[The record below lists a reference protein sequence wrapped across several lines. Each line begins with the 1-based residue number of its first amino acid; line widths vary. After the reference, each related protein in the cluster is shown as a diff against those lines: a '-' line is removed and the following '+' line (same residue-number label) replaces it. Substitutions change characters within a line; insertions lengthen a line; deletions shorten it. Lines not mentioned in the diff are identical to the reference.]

1 MKAFF
6 GTFASLWK
14 QAPLWRLCFIVG
26 IGSLVMA
33 AFFPTPWLKKRAPW
47 LPGTAPAAAHA
58 PHDLSSGST
67 EEGQHEAENE
77 PAGQLPVH
85 LQYPSMSEIVRD
97 HVVLGGHTMPLPRGE
112 WHPILS
118 AQISSA
124 SPLSFLALVRTHQ
137 GAVTGLII
145 AQATQQPIPLDRTG
159 NMTGIC
165 HDDRNFLNHSL
176 PVAPSGE
183 DCIGSGTVVI
193 QGSDV
198 STNPLINQSI
208 ARLQALGVTPI
219 PPLFLAV
226 QWRHIAATTDGQA
239 QVGLMDTLIPPL
251 DPQTHQLLAPMSV
264 WAKDAP
270 ASSPEARNFLSQM
283 RGWALDMQKALQ
295 RGFDNQP
302 QGHPLPR
309 DPLAP

>member
-1 MKAFF
+1 MKTFF
-6 GTFASLWK
+6 GTFFSLWK

-26 IGSLVMA
+26 IGSLALA
-33 AFFPTPWLKKRAPW
+33 AFFPTPWLKRQAPW
-47 LPGTAPAAAHA
+47 LPGTAPQAAHPSHEAA
-58 PHDLSSGST
+58 PDETAGHN
-67 EEGQHEAENE
+67 EAENG
-77 PAGQLPVH
+77 PAGPMPVH

-97 HVVLGGHTMPLPRGE
+97 HVVLGGHTMPLPKGE

-118 AQISSA
+118 AQISSD

-137 GAVTGLII
+137 GAVTGLVI
-145 AQATQQPIPLDRTG
+145 AQATQQPISLERAG
-159 NMTGIC
+159 NVTSIC

-176 PVAPSGE
+176 PVSPAGE

-226 QWRHIAATTDGQA
+226 QWRHVAATAEGQA
-239 QVGLMDTLIPPL
+239 QVGLVDTLIPPL
-251 DPQTHQLLAPMSV
+251 DQQTHQMLAPISA
-264 WAKDAP
+264 WAKGTLN
-270 ASSPEARNFLSQM
+270 SYPEARNFLNQM
-283 RGWALDMQKALQ
+283 RSWALEWQKALQ
-295 RGFDNQP
+295 LGFDNQP
-302 QGHPLPR
+302 QGHAILR
-309 DPLAP
+309 DPMTP